1 MEISLRCRDTWHSS
15 LNNIQ
20 SEIIRDNMDVI
31 SSENPETKDCIFCK
45 LLKDFY
51 GISKG
56 AFIFIEFV
64 DEIIYVYFDKH
75 KADSFDFDIANDVWI
90 NKTFRFENYLFN
102 NNIVTVHEFNKIRN
116 DCYYNND
123 FNTWDKIVTKWYKDY
138 YSKRFIDKII
148 TIEIKAVL
156 TCK

>member
-1 MEISLRCRDTWHSS
+1 MEISLRCRDTWRSS